1 MTEKAFLVKDF
12 LSHSEY
18 IILNDTTQCIFDISK
33 KLINGENNYK
43 IENLNNKT
51 YIYKIENIS
60 GYIFNKVHK
69 FLIFSIEE
77 INVKNL
83 NDEKKIV
90 SNTNTNT
97 DENVETGNVFPHVET
112 DTNKNNLLMN
122 YSNVIQEL
130 KQKQKI
136 KFI

>member
-112 DTNKNNLLMN
+112 NLQNNLLMN

>member
-60 GYIFNKVHK
+60 GYIFNKIHK

-83 NDEKKIV
+83 NEEKIV
-90 SNTNTNT
+90 SNNT
-97 DENVETGNVFPHVET
+97 DIDTISNLFPRVETGVET
-112 DTNKNNLLMN
+112 DLNKNNLLVN

-136 KFI
+136 KFL